1 MKKKLKN
8 MAKMVFSAAF
18 VSLMLAVVPVY
29 AFDGA
34 TLSEIKISS
43 KDNYSYKIILKA
55 DKDVPVEKYVT
66 SDNKI
71 VIDLKNT
78 RSAEFVN
85 TIYNNTPEIDNVI
98 VQAVAGDKVRV
109 FIQGLNI
116 ASSKVILDSRSD
128 TLDFMGDNASPVPA
142 NNVPAQK
149 PEVTVL
155 TQTAQAKQDIPVIN
169 LAQSAAAS
177 ATTVA
182 AVQEPAKPQYSENTL
197 QTQQDNLLNQES
209 SNIETVKNSMVGN
222 AALKKIFS
230 KEGFDWLL
238 RIFAVLFI
246 AVGMFKFIS
255 KPKNVTIDLASDN
268 IREREIELYRTA
280 NERKELLARS
290 LGSNYTKEKQAK
302 NQAYG
307 ANSQYAVR
315 EYQNS
320 QLPPQRLNRPV
331 DSGINRPVAPK
342 VRASQLNSA
351 LKTTKTATETRKPVV
366 NNSKISQKEIKT
378 AKSNVDNI
386 KFLENMAAIYQKSGR
401 ADLAHNIRQKIN
413 STRAA
418 S

>member
-1 MKKKLKN
+1 
-8 MAKMVFSAAF
+8 
-18 VSLMLAVVPVY
+18 VY

-128 TLDFMGDNASPVPA
+128 TLDFMGDNASVVPA
-142 NNVPAQK
+142 SK
-149 PEVTVL
+149 PETVATTPT
-155 TQTAQAKQDIPVIN
+155 TQTNQDIPVIN
-169 LAQSAAAS
+169 LAQSTGAS
-177 ATTVA
+177 ATAVA
-182 AVQEPAKPQYSENTL
+182 AVREPVKPQYSENTL
-197 QTQQDNLLNQES
+197 QTAQENLLNQES
-209 SNIETVKNSMVGN
+209 SNLETVKNSMVGN
-222 AALKKIFS
+222 TALKKIFS

-238 RIFAVLFI
+238 RIFAVIFI
-246 AVGMFKFIS
+246 AIGMFKFIR

-268 IREREIELYRTA
+268 LREREIELYRTA

-290 LGSNYTKEKQAK
+290 LGSNYTREKQAK

-307 ANSQYAVR
+307 ANSQYAVK

-320 QLPPQRLNRPV
+320 QLPPQRLNRPI
-331 DSGINRPVAPK
+331 DSGINRPVSPK
-342 VRASQLNSA
+342 TQVSQLNSV

-401 ADLAHNIRQKIN
+401 DDLARNIRQKIN

-418 S
+418 G

>member
-8 MAKMVFSAAF
+8 LAKMVFGAAF

-128 TLDFMGDNASPVPA
+128 TLDFMGDNASVIPA
-142 NNVPAQK
+142 SK
-149 PEVTVL
+149 PEAVAS
-155 TQTAQAKQDIPVIN
+155 TQTAQANQDIPVIN
-169 LAQSAAAS
+169 LAQSAGANTTAA
-177 ATTVA
+177 T
-182 AVQEPAKPQYSENTL
+182 AVQESVKPQYSENTL
-197 QTQQDNLLNQES
+197 QPPQDNLLNQES

-342 VRASQLNSA
+342 VQASQLNSA

-378 AKSNVDNI
+378 AKTNVDNI

-401 ADLAHNIRQKIN
+401 NDLANNIRQKIN
-413 STRAA
+413 SSRAA
-418 S
+418 G

>member
-128 TLDFMGDNASPVPA
+128 TLDFMGDKASSVPV
-142 NNVPAQK
+142 NNTSVSK
-149 PEVTVL
+149 PEVTAL
-155 TQTAQAKQDIPVIN
+155 TQTAQSNQDIPVIN
-169 LAQSAAAS
+169 LAQSTAAS
-177 ATTVA
+177 TTTAA
-182 AVQEPAKPQYSENTL
+182 AVQEPVKPQYLENNL
-197 QTQQDNLLNQES
+197 QPPQDNLLNTENN
-209 SNIETVKNSMVGN
+209 NIETVKNSMVGN

-238 RIFAVLFI
+238 RIFAVVFI
-246 AVGMFKFIS
+246 AIGMFKFIS

-268 IREREIELYRTA
+268 LREREIELYRTA

-290 LGSNYTKEKQAK
+290 LGSNYTREKQVK

-307 ANSQYAVR
+307 ANSQHAVR

-342 VRASQLNSA
+342 IQASQLNSA

-378 AKSNVDNI
+378 AKTNVDNI

-401 ADLAHNIRQKIN
+401 NDLANNIRQKIN
-413 STRAA
+413 NTRAA
-418 S
+418 G